1 MPQFTFRYES
11 LLQHRRNL
19 EDQAQRRLAERVRTQ
34 MIFREQ
40 LTGMQNQITESKRDL
55 GSALVGKIDLSRV
68 GDFTRYNADS
78 TVRGRQLVQ
87 RLAELE
93 PQVEAARQQL
103 LSATQQRKAL
113 ELLRERDLKQWKLQQ
128 DRRETVELDELAS
141 QAYTRQLF
149 ADQREKADARTMEQ
163 ANTTAELPGR
173 ERVA

>member
-19 EDQAQRRLAERVRTQ
+19 EDQAQRQMAERVRTQ
-34 MIFREQ
+34 MILRDQ
-40 LTGMQNQITESKRDL
+40 LSGMQRQITESKRDL

-68 GDFTRYNADS
+68 GAFTRYNADS

-93 PQVEAARQQL
+93 TQVEAARQAL

-113 ELLRERDLKQWKLQQ
+113 DLLRERDLKQWKREQ
-128 DRRETVELDELAS
+128 DRRETAELDELAS

-149 ADQREKADARTMEQ
+149 AQQRAASDGTNETRQ
-163 ANTTAELPGR
+163 